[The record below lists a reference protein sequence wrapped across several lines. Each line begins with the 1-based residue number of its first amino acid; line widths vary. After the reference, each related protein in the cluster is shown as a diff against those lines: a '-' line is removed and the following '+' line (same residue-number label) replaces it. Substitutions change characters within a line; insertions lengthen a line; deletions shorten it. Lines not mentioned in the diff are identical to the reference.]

1 MVTRSILTAVGI
13 VLSSL
18 LTFAVYAQQ
27 QTTQPGS
34 ENPGTGHA
42 INRTVN
48 PEVFANL
55 MGQMMTN
62 PIETMTNSETMCLDC
77 HSADDLQKIYESFG
91 AMLQPG
97 NPMIRTN
104 PSMYDPTRMRPMDPE
119 TYTNW
124 YNAWMKKFGG
134 VMNEDNSGQSQ

>member
-18 LTFAVYAQQ
+18 ITFAVYAQQ
-27 QTTQPGS
+27 QTTQPDA
-34 ENPGTGHA
+34 ENPGTGHVM
-42 INRTVN
+42 NRTVN

-55 MGQMMTN
+55 MRQMMANPIVMMTN
-62 PIETMTNSETMCLDC
+62 SASMCLDC
-77 HSADDLQKIYESFG
+77 HSADELEKISESFG
-91 AMLQPG
+91 PMLQPG
-97 NPMIRTN
+97 NPMAPMN
-104 PSMYDPTRMRPMDPE
+104 PSMYGPTRMRPMDPE

-134 VMNEDNSGQSQ
+134 VMNGDSSGESQ